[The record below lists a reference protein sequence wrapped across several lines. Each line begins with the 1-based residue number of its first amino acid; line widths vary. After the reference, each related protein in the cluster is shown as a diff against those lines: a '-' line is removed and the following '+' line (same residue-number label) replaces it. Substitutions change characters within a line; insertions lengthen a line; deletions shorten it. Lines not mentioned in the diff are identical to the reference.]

1 MRFSV
6 GSGVCW
12 NATWPHT
19 ASAPCPLSLPSAWA
33 WGLEESAMARCV
45 GPALGGR
52 GPGASWT
59 WLLLAEGAAFSLAFG
74 PPLGLVGGA
83 LGVIAPSAPSAP
95 PPLPHPSG
103 GGSGT
108 LVPPECPG
116 DPAPV
121 WRAQAGRGWA
131 GLGEDALLPGGR
143 LERGQLS
150 AHPGADSAQGWKRG
164 CEVGE

>member
-1 MRFSV
+1 MYFSV

-12 NATWPHT
+12 NATCPHT

-45 GPALGGR
+45 GPALRGR

-59 WLLLAEGAAFSLAFG
+59 WLRLGKGAAFSRVFG

-83 LGVIAPSAPSAP
+83 SVCPQCPP

-103 GGSGT
+103 GGCGA

-116 DPAPV
+116 DPAAV
-121 WRAQAGRGWA
+121 WRAQAGRGRA

-150 AHPGADSAQGWKRG
+150 AHPGADSARGWNRG

>member
-1 MRFSV
+1 MHFSV

-12 NATWPHT
+12 NATCPHT

-33 WGLEESAMARCV
+33 WGLEESTMARYV

-59 WLLLAEGAAFSLAFG
+59 WLLLGQGAALSPAFG

-103 GGSGT
+103 GGCGA
-108 LVPPECPG
+108 LVPPERPG

-121 WRAQAGRGWA
+121 WRAQAGRGRA
-131 GLGEDALLPGGR
+131 GLGEDALLSGGR
-143 LERGQLS
+143 LEWGQLS
-150 AHPGADSAQGWKRG
+150 AHPGADSTRGWKRG